1 MDDNK
6 ILISDDN
13 GNQKEMNIFFTFEV
27 ETKKYVLCYEDE
39 NPDDI
44 FSFGYDDEGN
54 MYEVVEEKEI
64 KLINEVLDAFEEEN
78 EDEEIN

>member
-13 GNQKEMNIFFTFEV
+13 GNQKVMNILFTFEL